1 MNFEQLE
8 YIVYVASEKSISKAA
23 EKLFISTSAISQS
36 ISQLERELNI
46 TIFNRSRIGT
56 TPTPEGN
63 IVITKAINILS
74 NIKQLNDELCNLNIK
89 KEKQLKIIAATA
101 FFDIFQ
107 EAVTNFNL
115 ENPQISI
122 DVEEMLPEQLLK
134 NFNHDRNDVGFLPID
149 KEELNKYPKLG
160 KKLINKARI
169 GIVVG
174 KNSNLYNYEYV
185 TPADLNNEKIVIL
198 KNTKNSIVKKFSK
211 SLSNHAIL
219 TTNNPRLLL
228 NVVKESTAFS
238 FIHEFTVKN
247 YPTFRTD
254 ELKVIPITYTDE
266 SDYIYQDVWAIFSQ
280 ENGLSSSSREII
292 KHMLFQLNK

>member
-8 YIVYVASEKSISKAA
+8 YLVYVANEKSISKAA
-23 EKLFISTSAISQS
+23 EKLYISTSAISQS

-74 NIKQLNDELCNLNIK
+74 NIKQLNEELCNLNSK
-89 KEKQLKIIAATA
+89 KEKQLKIVAATA

-107 EAVTNFNL
+107 EAVTNFNI

-122 DVEEMLPEQLLK
+122 DVDEMIQEQLLK
-134 NFNHDRNDVGFLPID
+134 GFHPDRYDVGFLPIE
-149 KEELNKYPKLG
+149 KEELDKYPKLG
-160 KKLINKARI
+160 KKLIDKARI

-174 KNSNLYNYEYV
+174 KKSKLYNYEYV
-185 TPADLNNEKIVIL
+185 TPEDLNHEKIVIL
-198 KNTKNSIVKKFSK
+198 KNTKNNIVKKFSK
-211 SLSNHAIL
+211 CITNHVIL

-228 NVVKESTAFS
+228 NVVKESDAFS

-247 YPTFRTD
+247 YPTFRND
-254 ELKVIPITYTDE
+254 DLKVIPITYTDE
-266 SDYIYQDVWAIFSQ
+266 TSYIHQEIWAIYSL
-280 ENGLSSSSREII
+280 ENGLSISSREFI
-292 KHMLFQLNK
+292 KHILFQLNK

>member
-8 YIVYVASEKSISKAA
+8 YIVYVANEKSISKAA
-23 EKLFISTSAISQS
+23 EKLYISTSAISQS

-74 NIKQLNDELCNLNIK
+74 NIKQLNEELFSLNIK
-89 KEKQLKIIAATA
+89 KEKQLKIVAATA

-122 DVEEMLPEQLLK
+122 DVEEMLQEQLLK
-134 NFNHDRNDVGFLPID
+134 SFNPDRYDVGFLPIE
-149 KEELNKYPKLG
+149 KEELDKYPKLG
-160 KKLINKARI
+160 KKLINRARI
-169 GIVVG
+169 GVVVG
-174 KNSNLYNYEYV
+174 KNSKLFNYEYV
-185 TPADLNNEKIVIL
+185 TPADLNNEKIAVL

-211 SLSNHAIL
+211 CITNHVIL

-228 NVVKESTAFS
+228 NVVKESAGFS

-247 YPTFRTD
+247 YPTFRND

-266 SDYIYQDVWAIFSQ
+266 TNYIYQDIWAIYSR
-280 ENGLSSSSREII
+280 EHGLSSSSSEII
-292 KHMLFQLNK
+292 KHILFQLNK